1 MQGLA
6 PEVAKGWDKY
16 DECPEREKRR
26 KGGNRQVKTDLEK
39 AKMAYSREKKV
50 SVRTVEDSKVSS
62 GLAKWLQKYE
72 ETQKKLQ
79 MHNMGQ
85 KGGRAYLDGNNEL
98 MEIPAPNV
106 FNTESQGLQWKLF
119 EPKEGQRRSNSFN
132 MEVRECKEEKAE
144 QVDEEALLKLTKQRL
159 RSMGQKDSEGPA
171 PEFPAG
177 AAA

>member
-1 MQGLA
+1 MACNDPKCRGIMTHKDKDGGMQKVCRFGHGCRDK
-6 PEVAKGWDKY
+6 EKGCKDWHPRWPKG
-16 DECPEREKRR
+16 ETNTTNALKGKIGG
-26 KGGNRQVKTDLEK
+26 KGGNRQVKTDLGK

-62 GLAKWLQKYE
+62 ELAKWLQKYE

-106 FNTESQGLQWKLF
+106 FNMRKCISI
-119 EPKEGQRRSNSFN
+119 P
-132 MEVRECKEEKAE
+132 
-144 QVDEEALLKLTKQRL
+144 
-159 RSMGQKDSEGPA
+159 
-171 PEFPAG
+171 
-177 AAA
+177 